1 MKVGTRESALAMR
14 QTDIFREKLK
24 AVRPD
29 VDVEVIG
36 MKALGDIDLTSPLNQ
51 MSNVGAFVRELDDAM
66 LRGAIDASV
75 NSLKDVPTKMRPG
88 LIVPAVF
95 ERDAVEDVILPC
107 PLDELPE
114 GARVG
119 TSSVRREMLL
129 KTVRPDLEIV
139 PLRGNIH
146 TRMDKL
152 DSGKYDAIILAKAGL
167 DRMGIV
173 RPMHSLDTKVFIPA
187 PAQGTIA
194 LECREDDAENR
205 EILETL
211 DHKPTR
217 LAVDVERDIMRLMGA
232 GCSAPVGINAVTTG
246 SRIEVRAVSY
256 GYTAEPRRVDT
267 TVPVGYTQEEVA
279 VIADYLVG
287 KRDDLL

>member
-107 PLDELPE
+107 P
-114 GARVG
+114 
-119 TSSVRREMLL
+119 
-129 KTVRPDLEIV
+129 
-139 PLRGNIH
+139 
-146 TRMDKL
+146 
-152 DSGKYDAIILAKAGL
+152 
-167 DRMGIV
+167 
-173 RPMHSLDTKVFIPA
+173 
-187 PAQGTIA
+187 
-194 LECREDDAENR
+194 
-205 EILETL
+205 
-211 DHKPTR
+211 
-217 LAVDVERDIMRLMGA
+217 
-232 GCSAPVGINAVTTG
+232 
-246 SRIEVRAVSY
+246 
-256 GYTAEPRRVDT
+256 
-267 TVPVGYTQEEVA
+267 
-279 VIADYLVG
+279 
-287 KRDDLL
+287 